1 MSATLATCPHW
12 CELTAP
18 HDGEPH
24 SVRLSEAKRL
34 GVDLVVQE
42 DGDVEVQLWVD
53 GNCAELDRGAPQL
66 TPDHLE
72 AMSVGLV
79 EAAARLRELQRCPA

>member
-1 MSATLATCPHW
+1 MSAILATCPHW

-53 GNCAELDRGAPQL
+53 GNCAHQSRRAPQL